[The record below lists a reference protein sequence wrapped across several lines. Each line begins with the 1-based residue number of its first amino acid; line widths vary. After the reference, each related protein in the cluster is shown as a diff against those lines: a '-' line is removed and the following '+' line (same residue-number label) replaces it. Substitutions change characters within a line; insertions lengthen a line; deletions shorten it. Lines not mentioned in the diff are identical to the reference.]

1 MARLRLFFATLIWI
15 GIVVLAISVVIWS
28 SPGNRL
34 AALWGQML
42 SHSEGV
48 KDWSAAVGS
57 IATVLGLAIG
67 GIFAYYRFIKGRT
80 FVAIIDP
87 TVSGQVTVEGDSMY
101 LLVSATVENKGQS
114 RVKIDTE
121 LTGVVVSARRSGGD
135 WQVLYGRKAF
145 TQPSSPLALEPG
157 QTVGE
162 QLSTDLAKN
171 GYVALKVNLAVIP
184 QPGRFG
190 RQRDPWLA
198 NHIIT
203 LPPQ

>member
-1 MARLRLFFATLIWI
+1 MARLRLFFAASIWI
-15 GIVVLAISVVIWS
+15 GVVILAIIVVIWS

-34 AALWGQML
+34 AALFGQML
-42 SHSEGV
+42 SHGEGV

-57 IATVLGLAIG
+57 IVTALGIVIG

-87 TVSGQVTVEGDSMY
+87 TVSGEVTVEGDSLY
-101 LLVSATVENKGQS
+101 LRVSATVENKGQS
-114 RVKIDTE
+114 RVNIDTE
-121 LTGVVVSARRSGGD
+121 LTGVVVSARRPGGD
-135 WQVLYGRKAF
+135 WQLLYGRAAF

-157 QTVGE
+157 QVVGE
-162 QLSTDLAKN
+162 QLSTDLDKN
-171 GYVALKVNLAVIP
+171 GYVALKIDLAVIP

-203 LPPQ
+203 LPSQ